1 MRNYLH
7 VRVGIGTSLDQ
18 AFHHVQVTALARD
31 EKWGAAVLQIAS
43 QKYRLVFVSQFVAL
57 IFGCLL
63 GPIDTIGSIKY
74 SLIV

>member
-31 EKWGAAVLQIAS
+31 EKWGAAVLQITP
-43 QKYRLVFVSQFVAL
+43 QKYRLAFVLRLVDF
-57 IFGCLL
+57 IFDRLS
-63 GPIDTIGSIKY
+63 GPIDTTDQPAHFIS
-74 SLIV
+74 